1 MSPAPV
7 LRGAPVARLVHVC
20 LEPLPD
26 GGHPVVGTRLTHQ
39 RRAGV
44 ILQAA
49 GLLSLLERA
58 GWGLAG
64 WDAARLS
71 PEGRLSVCGRLG
83 PARSPRPAQELLRD
97 LLTRLYGPGDAT
109 LRGPGSAKSALRGLA
124 ERWRQSLAPLAPD
137 AAVTQILE
145 LAPFLWEPAFA
156 DDRSALVGELHRFD
170 GSEERVGLWVAGPSP
185 FRRKVVAAAPTLS
198 AARELLADPE
208 ARRLWN
214 REEEGDPRA
223 LAAAGRWRAALAAWD
238 RRPPVGEAERVE
250 RARTLAALGRFEA
263 ALAALAGLDS
273 PGALLARAE
282 CQLRLG
288 QPGAALGALRGLQDA
303 RLSPEEA
310 ASLAEIAGRARANQ
324 GPAESALPWLRRA
337 LGAAGPAGSPTG
349 LRARIAAAAAAWDR
363 RDLDAMERLLE
374 ESRPALDHPD
384 LHPDLAWRWHQVR
397 SLWEMEAP
405 DGASRAVEH
414 AEEALRLARRS
425 LPRRSFPRHQAADL
439 WNEIGRAR
447 AAAGDLPGAER
458 AFLHLVRLLEGCD
471 GPRGEMLALPNL
483 AEIRLRRGRLAGVRD
498 ILERAGA
505 RNRRVGNVRGQAEDA
520 GLWARFELVLGR
532 AGAALTLCQQGLA
545 DLERQGVAWHR
556 AELLLLSAR
565 ALGWLGRPAEAAAA
579 LREVPPETA
588 RELEPEERPALYAL
602 AGDLEQARRELG
614 TLAGPDLRALWAAL
628 LDGEIPPSP
637 AWGSLAV
644 LEPYRAARL
653 VHDAERLLPGSAPA
667 DVRRRASG
675 VLRDLG
681 AAPLAEALDA
691 RDRGSWQALTA
702 VLLALLSGERETA
715 TASAAV
721 PDAVSE
727 PSRNQSRSGG
737 EMVGESPAFGNAIER
752 LDRLASGDFPLLILG
767 ESGTGKELAARRV
780 HRMSRRAAAPF
791 VAVNCAALSET
802 LLLSELFGHVR
813 GAFTGADKDR
823 AGVFQTAHGG
833 TVFLDEI
840 GDLPLNAQSTLLRV
854 LQEGEIRRLGDNVN
868 RKIDVRV
875 LAATHRD
882 LNVMVEEK
890 AFRLDLYHRLK
901 VGHVELPAL
910 RDRGDDVLL
919 LTDRFLD
926 RTGARLSRPA
936 RDLLAGHAWPGNVR
950 ELQNVLSAAAA
961 LAGSGVIAPEHL
973 DLPAAGPP
981 PGLSYH
987 EQIDAERRRVILKN
1001 LNDCGGRLATTA
1013 RRLGLSRQGLH
1024 HLMQELG
1031 LADRSR
1037 APRPAP
1043 AE

>member
-20 LEPLPD
+20 LEPPPD

-44 ILQAA
+44 VLQAA

-64 WDAARLS
+64 WDAARLGA
-71 PEGRLSVCGRLG
+71 EGRLSVSGRLG
-83 PARSPRPAQELLRD
+83 PARSPRSAQELLRD
-97 LLTRLYGPGDAT
+97 LLSRLYGPGDAT
-109 LRGPGSAKSALRGLA
+109 LRGPGTAKSALRGLA

-137 AAVTQILE
+137 AAVMQILE

-156 DDRSALVGELHRFD
+156 ADRSALVGELHRFD
-170 GSEERVGLWVAGPSP
+170 GSEERVALWVAGPSS
-185 FRRKVVAAAPTLS
+185 FRRKVLAAAPGLDE
-198 AARELLADPE
+198 ARALLADPE

-214 REEEGDPRA
+214 REEQGDPRV
-223 LAAAGRWRAALAAWD
+223 LAAAGRWRAALAGWD
-238 RRPPVGEAERVE
+238 RRPPAGEAEQVE
-250 RARTLAALGRFEA
+250 RARTLAAVGRFEA

-303 RLSPEEA
+303 RLSPDEA

-337 LGAAGPAGSPTG
+337 LGAAGPAGSPAG

-363 RDLDAMERLLE
+363 RDLVVMERFLE
-374 ESRPALDHPD
+374 ESRPALDH
-384 LHPDLAWRWHQVR
+384 LDLAWRWHQVR
-397 SLWEMEAP
+397 ALWEMEAP
-405 DGASRAVEH
+405 DGASRAVKH

-425 LPRRSFPRHQAADL
+425 LPRRSFPRHHAADL

-483 AEIRLRRGRLAGVRD
+483 AEIRLRRGRLAGVRE

-505 RNRRVGNVRGQAEDA
+505 QNRRVGNVRGQAEDA

-532 AGAALTLCQQGLA
+532 AGAALALCRQGLA

-565 ALGWLGRPAEAAAA
+565 ALGWLGRLTEAAAA
-579 LREVPPETA
+579 LRDVPPETA

-602 AGDLEQARRELG
+602 AGDLEQARREAG
-614 TLAGPDLRALWAAL
+614 GLAGPDLRALWETL

-637 AWGSLAV
+637 AWGALAA

-653 VHDAERLLPGSAPA
+653 VHDAERLLPGSVPA
-667 DVRRRASG
+667 DVRHRASG
-675 VLRDLG
+675 VLRDVG

-691 RDRGSWQALTA
+691 RDRGSWQALA
-702 VLLALLSGERETA
+702 ASLLAIISEQRETA
-715 TASAAV
+715 TV
-721 PDAVSE
+721 PTAPPDMVSN
-727 PSRNQSRSGG
+727 PSWNQSRAGG
-737 EMVGESPAFGNAIER
+737 EMAGESPAFRSALER
-752 LDRLASGDFPLLILG
+752 LDRLASGDFSLLILG

-780 HRMSRRAAAPF
+780 HRVSRRASAPF

-802 LLLSELFGHVR
+802 LLLSELFGHVK
-813 GAFTGADKDR
+813 GAFTGADRDR

-868 RKIDVRV
+868 RKVDVRV

-882 LNVMVEEK
+882 LALMVEEK

-901 VGHVELPAL
+901 VGHVQLPAL

-919 LTDRFLD
+919 LTERFLD

-936 RDLLAGHAWPGNVR
+936 RDLLSGYAWPGNVR

-961 LAGSGVIAPEHL
+961 LAGGGVIGPEHL
-973 DLPAAGPP
+973 DLPDVGPP

-987 EQIDAERRRVILKN
+987 EQINAERRRVILKN
-1001 LNDCGGRLATTA
+1001 LNDCGGRLAATA

-1037 APRPAP
+1037 APRGTDQ
-1043 AE
+1043 

>member
-26 GGHPVVGTRLTHQ
+26 GGHPVAGTRLTHQ

-58 GWGLAG
+58 AWGLAG
-64 WDAARLS
+64 WDVARLG

-137 AAVTQILE
+137 AAVMQILE

-170 GSEERVGLWVAGPSP
+170 GSEERVALWVAGPSS
-185 FRRKVVAAAPTLS
+185 FRRKVLAAAPALDE
-198 AARELLADPE
+198 ARALLADPE

-214 REEEGDPRA
+214 REEQGDPRA

-238 RRPPVGEAERVE
+238 RRPPAGEAERVE
-250 RARTLAALGRFEA
+250 RARTLAAVGRFEA
-263 ALAALAGLDS
+263 ALAALVGLDS

-310 ASLAEIAGRARANQ
+310 AILAEIAGRARANQ
-324 GPAESALPWLRRA
+324 GTAESALPWLRRA
-337 LGAAGPAGSPTG
+337 LGAAGPVGSPAG
-349 LRARIAAAAAAWDR
+349 LRTRIAAAAAAWDR
-363 RDLDAMERLLE
+363 RDLDAMQRLLE
-374 ESRPALDHPD
+374 ESRPALDHS
-384 LHPDLAWRWHQVR
+384 DLAWRWHQVC
-397 SLWEMEAP
+397 SLWEMESP

-425 LPRRSFPRHQAADL
+425 LPRHHAADL

-458 AFLHLVRLLEGCD
+458 ALLHLVRLLEGCD

-505 RNRRVGNVRGQAEDA
+505 QNRRVGNVRGQAEDA

-532 AGAALTLCQQGLA
+532 AGAALAICRQGIA
-545 DLERQGVAWHR
+545 DLERQGGTWHR

-565 ALGWLGRPAEAAAA
+565 ALGWLGHPTEAAAA

-614 TLAGPDLRALWAAL
+614 TLPGPDLRALWETL

-637 AWGSLAV
+637 AWSALAA

-667 DVRRRASG
+667 DVRRRASE
-675 VLRDLG
+675 VLRDVG

-691 RDRGSWQALTA
+691 RDRGSWQ
-702 VLLALLSGERETA
+702 VLATQLLMLLSQEREMS
-715 TASAAV
+715 SAQPV
-721 PDAVSE
+721 LPDAPRTS
-727 PSRNQSRSGG
+727 PRPGG
-737 EMVGESPAFGNAIER
+737 EMVGESAALRKAIER

-780 HRMSRRAAAPF
+780 HRASRRASAPF

-802 LLLSELFGHVR
+802 LLLSELFGHVK

-854 LQEGEIRRLGDNVN
+854 LQEGEIRRLGDNVT
-868 RKIDVRV
+868 RKIDVRI

-882 LNVMVEEK
+882 LAVMVEEK

-919 LTDRFLD
+919 LTERFLD
-926 RTGARLSRPA
+926 RTGARLSHPA
-936 RDLLAGHAWPGNVR
+936 RDLLVGYAWPGNVR

-961 LAGSGVIAPEHL
+961 LAGGGVIEPEHL
-973 DLPAAGPP
+973 DLPDAGPP

-1001 LNDCGGRLATTA
+1001 LNDCGGRLAATA

-1037 APRPAP
+1037 ARRPAA

>member
-64 WDAARLS
+64 WDVARLG

-124 ERWRQSLAPLAPD
+124 DRWRQSLAPLAPD
-137 AAVTQILE
+137 AAVMQILE

-170 GSEERVGLWVAGPSP
+170 GSEERVALWVAGPSS
-185 FRRKVVAAAPTLS
+185 FRRKVLAAASTLS
-198 AARELLADPE
+198 AARDLLADPE

-214 REEEGDPRA
+214 REEQGDPRA

-238 RRPPVGEAERVE
+238 RRPPAGEAEQVE
-250 RARTLAALGRFEA
+250 RSRTLAAVGRFEA

-282 CQLRLG
+282 CQLSLG
-288 QPGAALGALRGLQDA
+288 QPGAALGALRGLQEA

-310 ASLAEIAGRARANQ
+310 ALLAEIAGRARANQ

-363 RDLDAMERLLE
+363 RDLDAMERLLA

-384 LHPDLAWRWHQVR
+384 LQPDLAWRWHQVR

-414 AEEALRLARRS
+414 AEEALRLARRV

-505 RNRRVGNVRGQAEDA
+505 QNRRVGNVRGQAEDA

-532 AGAALTLCQQGLA
+532 PGAALTLCRQGLA
-545 DLERQGVAWHR
+545 DLERQGLTWHR
-556 AELLLLSAR
+556 PELLLLSAR
-565 ALGWLGRPAEAAAA
+565 ALGWLDRPADAAAA
-579 LREVPPETA
+579 LREVPQETA

-602 AGDLEQARRELG
+602 AGDLEQARRESESL
-614 TLAGPDLRALWAAL
+614 TAPDLRALWMTL

-637 AWGSLAV
+637 VWGALAA

-653 VHDAERLLPGSAPA
+653 VHDAERLLPGSTPA
-667 DVRRRASG
+667 DVRHRASG
-675 VLRDLG
+675 VLRDVG

-691 RDRGSWQALTA
+691 RDRCSWQALTA
-702 VLLALLSGERETA
+702 QLLMLLSRERETS
-715 TASAAV
+715 SAQPVLPEA
-721 PDAVSE
+721 PRTS
-727 PSRNQSRSGG
+727 PRPGG
-737 EMVGESPAFGNAIER
+737 EMVGESVALRNAIER

-780 HRMSRRAAAPF
+780 HRASRRASAPF

-802 LLLSELFGHVR
+802 LLLSELFGHVK

-854 LQEGEIRRLGDNVN
+854 LQEGEIRRLGDNVT
-868 RKIDVRV
+868 RKVDVRI

-882 LNVMVEEK
+882 LAVMVEEK
-890 AFRLDLYHRLK
+890 SFRLDLYHRLK

-919 LTDRFLD
+919 LTERVLD
-926 RTGARLSRPA
+926 RTGARLSHPA
-936 RDLLAGHAWPGNVR
+936 RDLLVGYAWPGNVR

-961 LAGSGVIAPEHL
+961 LAGGGVIGPEHL

-1001 LNDCGGRLATTA
+1001 LNDCGGRLAATA

-1024 HLMQELG
+1024 HLLQELG

-1037 APRPAP
+1037 ARRPAA